1 MKKKATRAVAAP
13 ITGGHT
19 YLFRIDLWA
28 GARKQ
33 KRVCS
38 VDIMLVDVDGRA
50 LAQVAISDTALK
62 RPVAVV
68 SRMQTN
74 TVTAGKASKS

>member
-1 MKKKATRAVAAP
+1 
-13 ITGGHT
+13 
-19 YLFRIDLWA
+19 
-28 GARKQ
+28 
-33 KRVCS
+33 
-38 VDIMLVDVDGRA
+38 VDGRA
-50 LAQVAISDTALK
+50 LTQVAISDTTLK

>member
-1 MKKKATRAVAAP
+1 MKKKKTTRAVVAP
-13 ITGGHT
+13 TATGGHT
-19 YLFRIDLWA
+19 YLFRIDLWS

-38 VDIMLVDVDGRA
+38 LDIMLIDVDGRA
-50 LAQVAISDTALK
+50 LTQVAISDTTLK

-74 TVTAGKASKS
+74 IRK